1 MVTTDQS
8 RSAHEALSKDF
19 PDAITGPNDAGW
31 DAARY
36 SFNVLID
43 QRPEAVARPESSAQ
57 TADIVRAARE
67 LGLRIHVQGSSHN
80 PGPVGPLDGYLLMRF
95 DRMKEVTIDA
105 DGETARVEAGARW
118 WDVVPQ
124 TSELGLSALH
134 GSSPEV
140 NVVGYSLGG
149 GIGWQA
155 RKKGMQANSITAIEA
170 VTAAGDQ
177 VRADADNEPD
187 LFWALRGGSGNFA
200 VVTAL
205 EFRLHPVEGFYAG
218 NLFYP
223 FERGTDVL
231 HAWREWT
238 RSAPEEVTTTARLL
252 QFPPLEE
259 IPEIVRGKSFAVVNG
274 AFLGS
279 EEDGEELFK
288 PLRDL
293 SPEMDGV
300 GMVPPGALSEM
311 HMDPVDPMPYLTT
324 HSMVDDL
331 TEAAIDDAAEIAEA
345 APVPILELRHVGG
358 ALSRPAEG
366 CGAIAAL
373 PGEYVTFGVAPVFD
387 PSAVPQTEAALSRL
401 DGAFAANDV
410 GRYLNFTEVETDVA
424 AMFPPETLVR
434 LREVKAA
441 YDPDNAIRG
450 NHAVG
455 AP

>member
-1 MVTTDQS
+1 MLTSD
-8 RSAHEALSKDF
+8 RAAHEALSKDF
-19 PDAITGPNDAGW
+19 PDAITGPNDAEW

-36 SFNVLID
+36 CFNVLID

-57 TADIVRAARE
+57 TAEIVRAARE
-67 LGLRIHVQGSSHN
+67 LGLLIHAQGSSHN
-80 PGPVGPLDGYLLMRF
+80 PAAVGSLEGYLLVRF
-95 DRMKEVTIDA
+95 DRMTEVTIDA
-105 DGETARVEAGARW
+105 GAQTARVEAGARW
-118 WDVVPQ
+118 WDVVPRA
-124 TSELGLSALH
+124 SEVGLSALH

-140 NVVGYSLGG
+140 NVAGYSLGG

-155 RKKGMQANSITAIEA
+155 REKGFQANSIIAIEA
-170 VTAAGDQ
+170 VTAAGEQ
-177 VRADADNEPD
+177 MRADADNEPD

-200 VVTAL
+200 LVTAL
-205 EFRLHPVEGFYAG
+205 EFRLYPVEGFYAG

-223 FERGTDVL
+223 FERGAEIL

-238 RSAPEEVTTTARLL
+238 RSAPEEATTTARLL

-259 IPEIVRGKSFAVVNG
+259 VPEIVRGKSFAVVNG

-279 EEDGEELFK
+279 EDDGVELFK
-288 PLRDL
+288 PFRDL
-293 SPEMDGV
+293 EPEMDGV
-300 GMVPPGALSEM
+300 GMVPPAALSEM

-345 APVPILELRHVGG
+345 APVPILEFRHVGG
-358 ALSRPAEG
+358 ALSRSAEG
-366 CGAIAAL
+366 SGAIASL
-373 PGEYVTFGVAPVFD
+373 PGEYMTFGVTPVFD
-387 PSAVPQTEAALSRL
+387 PSAVPQTEAGLSRL
-401 DGAFAANDV
+401 DEAFAANDV
-410 GRYLNFTEVETDVA
+410 GRYLNFTEVEADVA
-424 AMFPPETLVR
+424 AMFPPETLAR

-455 AP
+455 AA